1 LKIVILA
8 IARTGS
14 TSFANSIKNQ
24 DYYTLLEPYAYSRG
38 KAYQVP
44 PKEVK
49 FHPKFCVKSV
59 VTQTQGV
66 NLRKDQIVDFNLKLV
81 SKFDKVILLDRR
93 DIVTHAQSLAHIGY
107 LHSLEDKDLH
117 RKYNYQD
124 IPPLLESELYNNA
137 YNILKESKDILKI
150 ISDKTQEEIVYYE
163 DIFNKDKVLVNETL
177 SKIFNDNLDID
188 QMVKDLDVI
197 YKYRVTEKSL
207 I

>member
-1 LKIVILA
+1 MKIVILA

-24 DYYTLLEPYAYSRG
+24 GYYTLLEPYADSRG
-38 KAYQVP
+38 KAYRVP

-49 FHPKFCVKSV
+49 FYSNFCVKSII
-59 VTQTQGV
+59 TQTRGV
-66 NLRKDQIVDFNLKLV
+66 NLRKEEVIDFNLKLL
-81 SKFDKVILLDRR
+81 SKFDKIILLDRR
-93 DIVTHAQSLAHIGY
+93 DIVTHTQSLAHIGY
-107 LHSLEDKDLH
+107 LHSLEDEDLH
-117 RKYNYQD
+117 RKYSYQD

-163 DIFNKDKVLVNETL
+163 DIFNKDKVLVKETL

>member
-1 LKIVILA
+1 MKIVILA

-24 DYYTLLEPYAYSRG
+24 DYYTLLEPYADSRG
-38 KAYQVP
+38 KTYQVP

-49 FHPKFCVKSV
+49 FHPKFCTKSV
-59 VTQTQGV
+59 ITQTQGD

-93 DIVTHAQSLAHIGY
+93 DMITHAESLAHIGY
-107 LHSLEDKDLH
+107 LHSLEDEELH
-117 RKYNYQD
+117 RKYNYSD
-124 IPPLLESELYNNA
+124 IPPVLESELYTKA

-150 ISDKTQEEIVYYE
+150 ISNKTQEEIVYYE
-163 DIFNKDKVLVNETL
+163 DIFNKDKSIVKETL
-177 SKIFNDNLDID
+177 TKIFKDNLDID
-188 QMVKDLDVI
+188 QMIKDLDVI